1 MAPGPLPAAALQESV
16 TFDDVAVDFTLE
28 EWGHLHPPQKELY
41 REVMLENYRNLVC
54 LGLALS
60 KPDVI
65 CQLERGE
72 APRLAEGDAPKSGCA
87 VPTARCG
94 LLGSGSPNLRAS
106 EPCERGGRLPS
117 IFLLRA
123 GLSHFFES
131 PKGRLIGPCFVFCP
145 LFPLGEIC
153 ATLVLA

>member
-87 VPTARCG
+87 ELAFGAQVHLLTFVPVSFNLQYPQPGVVFWVLGPPTCG
-94 LLGSGSPNLRAS
+94 PQSPVNEEEGSQASSCSGQASAISLRA
-106 EPCERGGRLPS
+106 PK
-117 IFLLRA
+117 A
-123 GLSHFFES
+123 GS
-131 PKGRLIGPCFVFCP
+131 
-145 LFPLGEIC
+145 
-153 ATLVLA
+153 